1 MWKDATKLGMGVSQL
16 SNGAWVVV
24 GRYSGEP
31 GKVGGNMMGSFH
43 EQVLP
48 PIEPAEE

>member
-31 GKVGGNMMGSFH
+31 GTDPGNCSGRFPGN
-43 EQVLP
+43 VLP
-48 PIEPAEE
+48 LLPQ

>member
-16 SNGAWVVV
+16 SNGEWVVV

-31 GKVGGNMMGSFH
+31 GTVLGNMPGRYQENVF
-43 EQVLP
+43 P
-48 PIEPAEE
+48 PLQPQTE